1 MHVISLF
8 AALCTFDE
16 SAQADASKWYLTGGL
31 YQETVDFELTFAGG
45 NRDTLEFEDDLA
57 FRFGVGKPI
66 SEDWNIEFEFGFGE
80 SDWDGTLIFIDGST
94 ERARLEYEYFQ
105 AAALMCYQMNV
116 SDTFKVVPKAGV
128 GFTNAEFTS
137 ILDSLGSDSES
148 ETEMT
153 FKFGIHAEFALSDTT
168 ELFAGYRQEFTD
180 FEDDTEATSTGLIFG
195 ARISF

>member
-1 MHVISLF
+1 MHMISLF

-16 SAQADASKWYLTGGL
+16 PAQADASNWYLTGGL

-57 FRFGVGKPI
+57 FRIGVGKPI

-116 SDTFKVVPKAGV
+116 SDTFKVHVI
-128 GFTNAEFTS
+128 F
-137 ILDSLGSDSES
+137 
-148 ETEMT
+148 
-153 FKFGIHAEFALSDTT
+153 SDT
-168 ELFAGYRQEFTD
+168 EEGVRIVANNNLHDKIVVEKDGNQ
-180 FEDDTEATSTGLIFG
+180 LIIL
-195 ARISF
+195 RIIL